1 MVAGWEADVPGFRS
15 ATITGAV
22 PYSIMSAALPVFSLS
37 ILGTY
42 DEIRSCENSQHP
54 ALNQIVP
61 ID

>member
-1 MVAGWEADVPGFRS
+1 
-15 ATITGAV
+15 
-22 PYSIMSAALPVFSLS
+22 MSAALPVFSLS